1 MDQTSQPAIVSK
13 PLWQRIIIP
22 LSSAALGGMA
32 VSYAQSGRL
41 YLVPAGSYQD
51 LAAIMLGAVGVI
63 VTIFGVVLAIA
74 AFWGFEQMKKEAIRT
89 ACVQAVPAATN
100 AALEHLKEQ
109 VGNGDVRDFILG
121 EVERLMNDELNSPR
135 MAKRIEVRVDQ
146 IVLGNDEEDR
156 LLDKEEE
163 DLGQ

>member
-1 MDQTSQPAIVSK
+1 MVQNSQPTVDSK
-13 PLWQRIIIP
+13 PWWGRIMLP
-22 LSSAALGGMA
+22 LSSAAFGA
-32 VSYAQSGRL
+32 IAASYAQSGKL

-74 AFWGFEQMKKEAIRT
+74 AFWGFDQMKKEAIRS
-89 ACVQAVPAATN
+89 ACLQAVPAATD

-109 VGNGDVRDFILG
+109 VGNGDVRHFILG
-121 EVERLMNDELNSPR
+121 EVERLMTEELNSPR

-156 LLDKEEE
+156 VLEYNEE
-163 DLGQ
+163 DLGK

>member
-1 MDQTSQPAIVSK
+1 MLQTSQPPTASR
-13 PLWQRIIIP
+13 PLWRRIIVP
-22 LSSAALGGMA
+22 LSSAAIGA
-32 VSYAQSGRL
+32 IAASYAQSGKL
-41 YLVPAGSYQD
+41 FLIPAGSYQD

-109 VGNGDVRDFILG
+109 VGNGDIRDFILS
-121 EVERLMNDELNSPR
+121 EVERLMNEELNSAR

>member
-1 MDQTSQPAIVSK
+1 
-13 PLWQRIIIP
+13 
-22 LSSAALGGMA
+22 MA

-74 AFWGFEQMKKEAIRT
+74 AFWGFEQMKKEAIRM
-89 ACVQAVPAATN
+89 ACDQAVPAATNAATN

-135 MAKRIEVRVDQ
+135 MAKRIEVRVEQ

-156 LLDKEEE
+156 LLDKDEE